1 MSYKKGILIIISGFS
16 GAGKGTIVKRLLED
30 DQYALSVSATTR
42 DAREGEIDG
51 KDYHFISMEAFESMI
66 KANDLIEYATY
77 VGNYYGTPK
86 SFVLEQL
93 NTGKDVILEIEM
105 QGALQV
111 KKQFEDA
118 LMVFITAPT
127 ALEIKQRLINR
138 GTESLELIQKR
149 LEKSLTEI
157 DAIDDYDYILINDG
171 LEDTVDELNDI
182 IRIEHERVKRNKD
195 LKGRLRKEFEE
206 LLKGE

>member
-1 MSYKKGILIIISGFS
+1 MSHKKGILIIISGFS

-30 DQYALSVSATTR
+30 DQFALSVSATTR
-42 DAREGEIDG
+42 EAREGEIDG
-51 KDYHFISMEAFESMI
+51 KDYHFITRETFESMI
-66 KANDLIEYATY
+66 AANDLIEYATY
-77 VGNYYGTPK
+77 VDNYYGTPK

-127 ALEIKQRLINR
+127 ALDIKQRLINR

-149 LEKSLTEI
+149 LRKSLTEI
-157 DAIDDYDYILINDG
+157 DAIDDYDYILVNDG
-171 LEDTVDELNDI
+171 LDDTVDELHDI